1 MDREKIINDIVQQT
15 ITMTSAWEK
24 KEFGSMSSW
33 FKIFNAIMGFIQKI
47 KEVQQIDKIK
57 LGLDAVQ
64 SFAENYALQYKVLLD
79 DKEKEIL
86 ELFISG
92 NGNDILRS
100 SNDFL
105 QSVLDEM
112 DTNKD
117 GTVSQIECKNYCRKL
132 FCCAPL
138 PEI

>member
-1 MDREKIINDIVQQT
+1 MIYFYQY
-15 ITMTSAWEK
+15 K
-24 KEFGSMSSW
+24 KLL
-33 FKIFNAIMGFIQKI
+33 
-47 KEVQQIDKIK
+47 QIDKIK
-57 LGLDAVQ
+57 LGLDVIQ
-64 SFAENYALQYKVLLD
+64 SFAENYASQYKVLLN

-92 NGNDILRS
+92 NGNDILKS